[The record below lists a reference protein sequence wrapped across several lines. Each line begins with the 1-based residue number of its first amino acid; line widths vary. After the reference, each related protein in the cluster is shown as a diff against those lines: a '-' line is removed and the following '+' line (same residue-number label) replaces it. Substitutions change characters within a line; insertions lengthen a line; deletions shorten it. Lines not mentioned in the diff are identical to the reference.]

1 MGVPHYPDD
10 EGENDR
16 TWSSSGCYSPQ
27 VPRVGPCFVSVI
39 RPIANCHY
47 YLRES
52 LYHGEETGKSYI
64 WNFPDK

>member
-10 EGENDR
+10 ESENDR

-27 VPRVGPCFVSVI
+27 VPRVGPCFVLVI
-39 RPIANCHY
+39 QLLLTVIT
-47 YLRES
+47 RES